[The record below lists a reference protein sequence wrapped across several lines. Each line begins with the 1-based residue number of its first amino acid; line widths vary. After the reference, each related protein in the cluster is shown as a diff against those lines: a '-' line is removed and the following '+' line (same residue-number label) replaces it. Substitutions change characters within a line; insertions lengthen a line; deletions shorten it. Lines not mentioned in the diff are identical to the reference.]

1 MGCLVNFIIGIVVAF
16 GCILGGFAAMGG
28 HLNVM
33 WQPWEFVIIG
43 GSALGTFIIAN
54 PFYTIMDTGKAMVE
68 AILDKAPKERDHLD
82 LLAVLHML
90 MRELRLNGRSGVET
104 HVDNPQESSI
114 FQAFPKVLGNSS
126 LTSFTCDY
134 TRLIIIGNAKPHE
147 IEALMDEELQ
157 TIHRDKTK
165 PYHALN
171 GVSES
176 LPALG
181 IVAAVLGVIKA
192 MGALDQSPELLGAL
206 IGAAL
211 VGTFAGILLSYG
223 VLTPLAT
230 KIKIIREKQ
239 LRSYIIVKQTLLAFM
254 AGAMPQI
261 ALEYGRKTIPVKE
274 RPSIDQV
281 ETETAP
287 GGGGGGDAKEAA

>member
-1 MGCLVNFIIGIVVAF
+1 MNFIIGVVVAF
-16 GCILGGFAAMGG
+16 GSILGGFAAMDG
-28 HLNVM
+28 HLGVM

-43 GSALGTFIIAN
+43 GSALGTFIVAN
-54 PFYTIMDTGKAMVE
+54 PFYTIKDTGKAMVE
-68 AILDKAPKERDHLD
+68 AILDRAPKERDHLD

-104 HVDNPQESSI
+104 HVDNPAESSI
-114 FQAFPKVLGNSS
+114 FQAFPKVLNNTS

-176 LPALG
+176 CPALG

-223 VLTPLAT
+223 VLTPLAS

-239 LRSYIIVKQTLLAFM
+239 MRSYIIVKQTLLAFM

-261 ALEYGRKTIPVKE
+261 ALEYGRKTIPAKE
-274 RPSIDQV
+274 RPTIDQV
-281 ETETAP
+281 ENDTAP
-287 GGGGGGDAKEAA
+287 GGGAAKEAA

>member
-1 MGCLVNFIIGIVVAF
+1 MNFIIGMIVAF
-16 GCILGGFAAMGG
+16 GSILGGFAAMGG
-28 HLNVM
+28 HLAVM

-43 GSALGTFIIAN
+43 GAALGTFIIAN
-54 PFYTIMDTGKAMVE
+54 PIYTIKDTGKAIVE
-68 AILDKAPKERDHLD
+68 AILDKAPKEREHLD
-82 LLAVLHML
+82 MLAVLHML

-104 HVDNPQESSI
+104 HVDNPAESSI
-114 FQAFPKVLGNSS
+114 FTSFPKILSNHS

-157 TIHRDKTK
+157 TLHRDKTK

-171 GVSES
+171 SVSES
-176 LPALG
+176 MPALG

-211 VGTFAGILLSYG
+211 VGTFAGILMSYG

-230 KIKIIREKQ
+230 KIKVIREKQ
-239 LRSYIIVKQTLLAFM
+239 IRPYIIVKQTLLAYM
-254 AGAMPQI
+254 NGAMPQVAI
-261 ALEYGRKTIPVKE
+261 EFGRKTISAYE
-274 RPSIDQV
+274 RPSIDSV
-281 ETETAP
+281 EQSTMN
-287 GGGGGGDAKEAA
+287 GAAEVKKAA

>member
-1 MGCLVNFIIGIVVAF
+1 VNFIIGMVVAF
-16 GCILGGFAAMGG
+16 GSILGGFAAMGG
-28 HLNVM
+28 HLAVM

-43 GSALGTFIIAN
+43 GAALGTFIIAN
-54 PFYTIMDTGKAMVE
+54 PMYTIKDTGKAMLE
-68 AILDKAPKERDHLD
+68 AILDKAPKEREHLD
-82 LLAVLHML
+82 MLAVLHML

-104 HVDNPQESSI
+104 HVDNPSESSI
-114 FQAFPKVLGNSS
+114 FTAFPKILNNAS
-126 LTSFTCDY
+126 LTAFTCDY

-157 TIHRDKTK
+157 TLHRDKTK

-223 VLTPLAT
+223 VLTPIAT
-230 KIKIIREKQ
+230 KIKMVREKQ
-239 LRSYIIVKQTLLAFM
+239 IRSYIIVKQTLLAFM

-261 ALEYGRKTIPVKE
+261 ALEYGRKTIPLKE
-274 RPSIDQV
+274 RPTIEQV
-281 ETETAP
+281 ENDP
-287 GGGGGGDAKEAA
+287 PPDSKQAA

>member
-1 MGCLVNFIIGIVVAF
+1 MNFIIGMVVAF
-16 GCILGGFAAMGG
+16 GSILGGFAAMGG
-28 HLNVM
+28 HLDVM

-54 PFYTIMDTGKAMVE
+54 PIYTIKDTGKAMVE

-82 LLAVLHML
+82 MLAVLHML

-104 HVDNPQESSI
+104 HVDNPAESSI
-114 FQAFPKVLGNSS
+114 FTAFPKVLNNQS
-126 LTSFTCDY
+126 LTAFTCDY

-157 TIHRDKTK
+157 TLHRDKTK

-171 GVSES
+171 SVSES

-223 VLTPLAT
+223 VLTPIAT
-230 KIKIIREKQ
+230 KIKMVREKQ

-261 ALEYGRKTIPVKE
+261 ALEYGRKTIPLKE
-274 RPSIDQV
+274 RPTIEQV
-281 ETETAP
+281 ENDP
-287 GGGGGGDAKEAA
+287 PPGDAKQAA

>member
-1 MGCLVNFIIGIVVAF
+1 MNFIIGMVVAF
-16 GCILGGFAAMGG
+16 GSILGGFAAMGG
-28 HLNVM
+28 HLAVM

-43 GSALGTFIIAN
+43 GAALGTFIIAN
-54 PFYTIMDTGKAMVE
+54 PIYTIKDTGKAMVE
-68 AILDKAPKERDHLD
+68 AILDKAPKARDHLD
-82 LLAVLHML
+82 MLAVLHML

-104 HVDNPQESSI
+104 HVDNPAESSI
-114 FQAFPKVLGNSS
+114 FTAFPKVLNNQS
-126 LTSFTCDY
+126 LTAFTCDY

-147 IEALMDEELQ
+147 IEALMDDELQ
-157 TIHRDKTK
+157 TLHRDKTK

-171 GVSES
+171 SVSES

-211 VGTFAGILLSYG
+211 VGTFVGILLSYG
-223 VLTPLAT
+223 VLTPIAT
-230 KIKIIREKQ
+230 KIKMVREKQ

-261 ALEYGRKTIPVKE
+261 ALEYGRKTIPLKE
-274 RPSIDQV
+274 RPTIEQV
-281 ETETAP
+281 ENDP
-287 GGGGGGDAKEAA
+287 PPGDAKQAA

>member
-1 MGCLVNFIIGIVVAF
+1 VNFIIGMVVAF
-16 GCILGGFAAMGG
+16 GSILGGFAAMGG
-28 HLNVM
+28 HLAVM

-43 GSALGTFIIAN
+43 GAALGTFIIAN
-54 PFYTIMDTGKAMVE
+54 PMYTIKDTGKAMLE
-68 AILDKAPKERDHLD
+68 AILDKAPKEREHLD
-82 LLAVLHML
+82 MLAVLHML

-104 HVDNPQESSI
+104 HVDNPSESSI
-114 FQAFPKVLGNSS
+114 FTAFPKILNNAS
-126 LTSFTCDY
+126 LTAFTCDY

-157 TIHRDKTK
+157 TLHRDKTK

-223 VLTPLAT
+223 VLTPIAT
-230 KIKIIREKQ
+230 KIKMVREKQ
-239 LRSYIIVKQTLLAFM
+239 IRSYIIVKQTLLAFM

-261 ALEYGRKTIPVKE
+261 ALEYGRKTIPLKE
-274 RPSIDQV
+274 RPTFEQV
-281 ETETAP
+281 ENDP
-287 GGGGGGDAKEAA
+287 PPDSKQAA

>member
-1 MGCLVNFIIGIVVAF
+1 MNFIIGMVVAF
-16 GCILGGFAAMGG
+16 GSILGGFAAMGG
-28 HLNVM
+28 HLAVM

-43 GSALGTFIIAN
+43 GAALGTFIIAN
-54 PFYTIMDTGKAMVE
+54 PIYTIKDTGKAMLE
-68 AILDKAPKERDHLD
+68 AILDKAPKEREHLD
-82 LLAVLHML
+82 MLAVLHML

-104 HVDNPQESSI
+104 HVDNPGESAI
-114 FQAFPKVLGNSS
+114 FTAFPKILNNAS
-126 LTSFTCDY
+126 LTAFTCDY

-157 TIHRDKTK
+157 TLHRDKTK

-171 GVSES
+171 GVAES

-230 KIKIIREKQ
+230 KIKMVREKQ
-239 LRSYIIVKQTLLAFM
+239 IRSYIIVKQTLLAFM

-261 ALEYGRKTIPVKE
+261 ALEYGRKTIPSKE
-274 RPSIDQV
+274 RPSIEQV
-281 ETETAP
+281 ENDP
-287 GGGGGGDAKEAA
+287 PPDAKQAA

>member
-1 MGCLVNFIIGIVVAF
+1 VNFIIGMVVAF
-16 GCILGGFAAMGG
+16 GSILGGFAAMGG
-28 HLNVM
+28 HLAVM

-43 GSALGTFIIAN
+43 GAALGTFIIAN
-54 PFYTIMDTGKAMVE
+54 PIYTIKDTGKAMVE
-68 AILDKAPKERDHLD
+68 AILDKAPKARDHLD
-82 LLAVLHML
+82 MLAVLHML

-104 HVDNPQESSI
+104 HVDNPAESSI
-114 FQAFPKVLGNSS
+114 FTAFPKVLNNQS
-126 LTSFTCDY
+126 LTAFTCDY

-147 IEALMDEELQ
+147 IEALMDDELQ
-157 TIHRDKTK
+157 TLHRDKTK

-171 GVSES
+171 SVSES

-211 VGTFAGILLSYG
+211 VGTFVGILLSYG
-223 VLTPLAT
+223 VLTPIAT
-230 KIKIIREKQ
+230 KIKMVREKQ

-261 ALEYGRKTIPVKE
+261 ALEYGRKTIPLKE
-274 RPSIDQV
+274 RPTIEQV
-281 ETETAP
+281 ENDP
-287 GGGGGGDAKEAA
+287 PPGDAKQAA

>member
-1 MGCLVNFIIGIVVAF
+1 MNFIIGVVVSF
-16 GCILGGFAAMGG
+16 GSILGGFAALGG
-28 HLNVM
+28 HLAVI
-33 WQPWEFVIIG
+33 WQPWEFVIIFG
-43 GSALGTFIIAN
+43 AALGTFIVAN
-54 PFYTIMDTGKAMVE
+54 PFYTIADTGKAIVE
-68 AILDKAPKERDHLD
+68 AILDKAPKERHHLD
-82 LLAVLHML
+82 MLAVLHML

-104 HVDNPQESSI
+104 HVDNPAESSI
-114 FQAFPKVLGNSS
+114 FTAFPKILSDKS

-157 TIHRDKTK
+157 TLHRDKTK

-171 GVSES
+171 GVAES

-230 KIKIIREKQ
+230 KIKMVREKQ
-239 LRSYIIVKQTLLAFM
+239 IRSYIIVKQTLLAFM

-261 ALEYGRKTIPVKE
+261 ALEYGRKTIPSKE
-274 RPSIDQV
+274 RPTIEQV
-281 ETETAP
+281 ENDPPPET
-287 GGGGGGDAKEAA
+287 KQAA